1 MPHKLSTR
9 HRNSAVALAVVCGA
23 LLAGCGSAAT
33 STSSGGAATP
43 TGASTNSAAATSSG
57 TSALPTCPTGAAV
70 SAVAGMTYPNPT
82 VQSASGT
89 LACTYEDATTGA
101 NLVIVGTTEAGVTA
115 SIIQQVVASQ
125 AAAQHVTSSSV
136 SGLGDAAYTLTLN
149 DAATNVLHVNTTIVE
164 FIQGSNILDITA
176 EASLTQVEAIA
187 HLLIGQ

>member
-1 MPHKLSTR
+1 
-9 HRNSAVALAVVCGA
+9 
-23 LLAGCGSAAT
+23 
-33 STSSGGAATP
+33 
-43 TGASTNSAAATSSG
+43 
-57 TSALPTCPTGAAV
+57 
-70 SAVAGMTYPNPT
+70 
-82 VQSASGT
+82 
-89 LACTYEDATTGA
+89 
-101 NLVIVGTTEAGVTA
+101 VIVGTTEAGVTA